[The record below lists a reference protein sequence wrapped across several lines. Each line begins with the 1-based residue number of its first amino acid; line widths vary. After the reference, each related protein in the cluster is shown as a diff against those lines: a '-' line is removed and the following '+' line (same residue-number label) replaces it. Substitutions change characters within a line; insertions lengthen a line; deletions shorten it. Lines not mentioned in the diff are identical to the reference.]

1 MTDWASRALNA
12 LVAIAFVAAA
22 IAYGSASPAH
32 AEPAARDDL
41 SDDLSAA
48 LENRPAHVAT
58 NWNGVAANGY
68 DVVALIIGGK
78 LVKGDRDFEILHD
91 GATYRFINEA
101 NRDLFLKDPE
111 ALAPQY
117 GGYGAMG
124 IRVGKKIRPE
134 RTPAWQVADEKLFF
148 FVDDGTKA
156 MWNEDPAANQLVA
169 EAIWEKIRNVPIR
182 ILMAPATH

>member
-1 MTDWASRALNA
+1 MTDWANRALNA
-12 LVAIAFVAAA
+12 LIAIAFVAAA
-22 IAYGSASPAH
+22 IAYGSASPAQ
-32 AEPAARDDL
+32 AEPAAADDL
-41 SDDLSAA
+41 STA

-68 DVVALIIGGK
+68 DVVALIIQGD
-78 LVKGDRDFEILHD
+78 LVKGDRDFETIHD
-91 GATYRFINEA
+91 GATYRFTNEA
-101 NRDLFLKDPE
+101 NRSLFLKDPD

-148 FVDDGTKA
+148 FVDDSTKE
-156 MWNEDPAANQLVA
+156 MWNEDADANQRVA
-169 EAIWEKIRNVPIR
+169 EAIWGKIRNVPIA